1 MTRMQ
6 AAEMVLQQ
14 VQVLDQEVAPPLEL
28 SEQHL
33 HLGES
38 GGVDLPSLRLIRPAP
53 AARTGMNAAVVSY
66 GCMHVTAA
74 LSPSPPFKGERE
86 GPARSAGG

>member
-1 MTRMQ
+1 
-6 AAEMVLQQ
+6 
-14 VQVLDQEVAPPLEL
+14 
-28 SEQHL
+28 
-33 HLGES
+33 
-38 GGVDLPSLRLIRPAP
+38 
-53 AARTGMNAAVVSY
+53 MNAAVVSY